1 MQHMLSSAM
10 DLNIQNG
17 QAECTVITRTF
28 EIITKMFWT
37 GFEPWTSDIAVLC
50 SIDWAI
56 NIRAVYSA
64 ITIFNLRGKRAQ
76 FAKLPFEEGN
86 I

>member
-28 EIITKMFWT
+28 EIIKC
-37 GFEPWTSDIAVLC
+37 FEQDSKHEPLTLQSSVLSTELLISEQFIAQ
-50 SIDWAI
+50 SQFSTFEA
-56 NIRAVYSA
+56 REH
-64 ITIFNLRGKRAQ
+64 NLLNYHLKRAT
-76 FAKLPFEEGN
+76 
-86 I
+86 